1 MDISNANHLKRNKQ
15 QTKYLKN
22 KMKSSIKVKAK
33 QTCLIF
39 KWCFELKRS
48 GIASS
53 LIIRYKFKSCSYH
66 LSI

>member
-39 KWCFELKRS
+39 KWCFELKR
-48 GIASS
+48 
-53 LIIRYKFKSCSYH
+53 
-66 LSI
+66 